1 MKQTAT
7 YLFVI
12 ILALLVFYGG
22 AGVNLVSYC
31 CNDCE
36 TEGVEVLLDDK
47 CCEIHEHSHLA
58 NAPSIMESADQL
70 SVLMHDNCC
79 DIERVNFDWSRTPV
93 QTLDLQPAVFDL
105 FYNNLFNLSLI
116 PLLALTEKSSVMANG
131 PPVLCPHIYLSLL
144 TTLLI

>member
-47 CCEIHEHSHLA
+47 CCEIHAHSHLA
-58 NAPSIMESADQL
+58 NASSIMESADQL

-105 FYNNLFNLSLI
+105 FYDNLFNLSLI